1 MSKSSAVVAAA
12 LILVLVAHHSSVVH
26 SWAPP
31 KFNMNQQRSSLLKTV
46 TRQQRLGSSY
56 YYRGRSLL
64 CPPLDMSYYV
74 APNNEDDEAMIKS
87 ILGPMG
93 QKRKGKRG
101 RSILILSDTT
111 GVTAKSAVEKGLA
124 QFNGC
129 DERFLSADED
139 DKDPCELLQKNL
151 YPFIKKPEEIGPII
165 EKAQERNSMVVFTF
179 GDPIM
184 RYKVIELCEASNLDF
199 VDLLGPMFDTMAN
212 FFDREPLGVPGSS
225 KNPPARKELTELYY
239 NQVDAIEFTLKAD
252 DGMAPWLLPEADVIL
267 LGVSRTGKTPLSVIM
282 SQSQG
287 LKVANIPLVL
297 ELDPPK
303 ELFQA
308 NIDPRRVFCLTL
320 NPVDLQRIR
329 ETRLERELNT
339 APDQTSNYA
348 DWDYLRKDL
357 AKARRMAEENG
368 FTEIDVTG
376 RAVEE
381 TASQISSILNDRFP
395 SLDELKKR

>member
-1 MSKSSAVVAAA
+1 
-12 LILVLVAHHSSVVH
+12 
-26 SWAPP
+26 
-31 KFNMNQQRSSLLKTV
+31 
-46 TRQQRLGSSY
+46 
-56 YYRGRSLL
+56 
-64 CPPLDMSYYV
+64 MSYYV

-129 DERFLSADED
+129 DERFLQSADED
-139 DKDPCELLQKNL
+139 DEDPCELMQKNL

-165 EKAQERNSMVVFTF
+165 EKAQEQNSMVVFTF

-184 RYKVIELCEASNLDF
+184 RNKVLELCEASNLDY

-225 KNPPARKELTELYY
+225 KKPPARKKLTELYY
-239 NQVDAIEFTLKAD
+239 SQVDAIEFTLKAD

-303 ELFQA
+303 ELFHS

-320 NPVDLQRIR
+320 NPIDLQRIR
-329 ETRLERELNT
+329 ETRLERELSG

-348 DWDYLRKDL
+348 DWEYLRKDL
-357 AKARRMAEENG
+357 AKARRMAEEHG

-381 TASQISSILNDRFP
+381 SASQISSILNDRFP

>member
-1 MSKSSAVVAAA
+1 MQ
-12 LILVLVAHHSSVVH
+12 VLFVFLACSTGS
-26 SWAPP
+26 
-31 KFNMNQQRSSLLKTV
+31 MLSLLRPVSSFSLGPSKTQS
-46 TRQQRLGSSY
+46 RWSKHHQLAHNSGCSRIRSR
-56 YYRGRSLL
+56 RGVALF
-64 CPPLDMSYYV
+64 SYYV

-93 QKRKGKRG
+93 QKRKGREKSRN
-101 RSILILSDTT
+101 ILILSDTT

-129 DERFLSADED
+129 DERFLSAEDED
-139 DKDPCELLQKNL
+139 EDPCELMQKTV
-151 YPFIKKPEEIGPII
+151 YPFIKNPEDIVPII
-165 EKAQERNSMVVFTF
+165 DKATERNSMVVFTF

-184 RYKVIELCEASNLDF
+184 REKVVELCEESNLDY
-199 VDLLGPMFDTMAN
+199 VDLLGPMFDAMAG

-225 KNPPARKELTELYY
+225 KKPSARRELTELYY
-239 NQVDAIEFTLKAD
+239 SQVDAIEFTLKAD

-303 ELFQA
+303 QLFEP

-320 NPVDLQRIR
+320 NPIDLQRIR
-329 ETRLERELNT
+329 ETRLERELSS
-339 APDQTSNYA
+339 APSQTSNYA
-348 DWDYLRKDL
+348 DWEYLKKDL
-357 AKARRMAEENG
+357 AKARRMADKYG

-381 TASQISSILNDRFP
+381 TASQISAMLNERFP
-395 SLDELKKR
+395 SLDALKKR